1 MSKYNAYAK
10 KLDAA
15 FKAAQE
21 AYKAEA
27 EKLNAAQ
34 KARNDAF
41 TYSPST
47 PIGNA
52 AILQQ
57 AQRQQAEAAFAVAKD
72 NFKTN
77 SRSIVVDYENQVA
90 KLRQELK
97 AAVEAENLVD
107 PAEIDNGAMAL
118 LNSGIMT
125 AADFQHMAEQFKDN
139 TTMRRLIGSYAGK
152 AEKER
157 DGDRQEAA
165 ALRAIRD
172 DLGRDGYSKIETF
185 NSLADASIR
194 YMGSS
199 SPERCDYAQKMQAHW
214 EDGDIREAV
223 DSF

>member
-27 EKLNAAQ
+27 EKLTAAQ

-41 TYSPST
+41 AYSPGA
-47 PIGNA
+47 PVGNA

-57 AQRQQAEAAFAVAKD
+57 AQRQQAEAALAVAKD
-72 NFKTN
+72 DFKAR
-77 SRSIVVDYENQVA
+77 SRSIVSDYVNQVE

-97 AAVEAENLVD
+97 AAVDSENLVD
-107 PAEIDNGAMAL
+107 PAAIDSGAMAL

-139 TTMRRLIGSYAGK
+139 ATMRRLIGSYAGK
-152 AEKER
+152 AEKEHG
-157 DGDRQEAA
+157 GDRRESA
-165 ALRAIRD
+165 ALRAVRD
-172 DLGRDGYSKIETF
+172 DLGRDSYSKIETF

-194 YMGSS
+194 YMGGS
-199 SPERCDYAQKMQAHW
+199 SPERCGYAQKMQTHW